1 MIVVDTNVMV
11 YFLLGEELGTDAEQL
26 FKQDPE
32 WAAPVIL
39 MSELRNVL
47 LGFVRQGGMGPDQ
60 AKSISDD
67 AAAILA
73 DRVTAVSSIQV
84 IDVALECGLT
94 AYDAEFVA
102 LARTLGVRL
111 ITLDG
116 AILRGAADV
125 AVPLPNL
132 RGPVEGREGPPIT

>member
-11 YFLLGEELGTDAEQL
+11 YFLLGEEWGTDAEQL

-67 AAAILA
+67 AASVLR
-73 DRVTAVSSIQV
+73 DRIATVAGDQV
-84 IDVALECGLT
+84 FDVALESGLT
-94 AYDAEFVA
+94 AYDAEFVV
-102 LARTLGVRL
+102 LARTLGVPL
-111 ITLDG
+111 VTLDG
-116 AILRGAADV
+116 AILQGAADV
-125 AVPLPNL
+125 AVLLKNA
-132 RGPVEGREGPPIT
+132 RGFAKGQGSP